1 MQLKAFIALC
11 LKPKLISFN
20 LLLLLVLI
28 KPNRN
33 GSQLGRSETIMKD
46 TAGTYKQINP
56 NIELL

>member
-33 GSQLGRSETIMKD
+33 GS
-46 TAGTYKQINP
+46 
-56 NIELL
+56 